1 MCTLKRAYFSLSNQN
16 YTIQIITFNFKSL
29 NFFFSEADATKAMT
43 KDRQNMQH
51 RYIELFNDGA
61 GGRKGRAGGGGGFGN
76 RGGKFRGK
84 SIKTNCYSDVS
95 G

>member
-1 MCTLKRAYFSLSNQN
+1 MFC
-16 YTIQIITFNFKSL
+16 
-29 NFFFSEADATKAMT
+29 FFFYFSEADATKAMT

-84 SIKTNCYSDVS
+84 SIKKNYHSDVS
-95 G
+95 DKSDEYRIN